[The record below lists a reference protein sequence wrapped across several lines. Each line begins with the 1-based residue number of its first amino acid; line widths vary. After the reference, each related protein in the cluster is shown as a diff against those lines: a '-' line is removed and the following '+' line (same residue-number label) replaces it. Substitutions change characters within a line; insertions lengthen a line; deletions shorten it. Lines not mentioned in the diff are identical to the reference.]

1 MFGNFTDEAQKI
13 LIQAKIE
20 MCSLKHPYVGSEHL
34 ILSLLNN
41 DKDIADKLK
50 KYNLNYEEFKKEI
63 IKVIGVGSKKSE
75 LYLYTP
81 LLKKI
86 IQNAILDSKD
96 NNNGVVTTN
105 HLFLALLEEG
115 EGIAIRIMLGMGID
129 LEALYDDFSFKL
141 VNKRKNNDKKLLL
154 YKLGIDLT
162 EMAGKKEIDPVV
174 GREKEIKRLLEI
186 LGRRT
191 KNNPLLIGKAGVGKT
206 DIVEELARLIVE
218 EKVPDNLRSK
228 KIISLDMASV
238 VAGTKYRG
246 EFEEKM
252 QRILEEL
259 ENNKDLILFI
269 DEVHTLVGAGGA
281 EGAID
286 ASNIFKPVLARGQIR
301 CIGATTEMEYKK
313 FIEVDKALDRRF
325 QKIYVDEPDRKTT
338 KNILMSLKS
347 IYESY
352 HKVEISEEIIDKIIS
367 LSDKY
372 IYNANRPDKAIDVL
386 DEVCSMVS
394 MKKDDNEEKLGVLRK
409 ELEDI
414 QNEKNSYIIDNDIDK
429 ALELRKKEGK
439 LISKLNTMELEYRKV
454 LKKVTVYDVA
464 YVINVKTKIPVYE
477 IMQDNEKIIKK
488 IESGLKREIIGQDK
502 AIEKIIDIT
511 KRIKLGYKDSK
522 VYSMLFIGPTGVGK
536 TKLAKLFSE
545 LVFGRDSLIRLD
557 MSEYGDSMGVNKIL
571 GSAPGY
577 VGYSDNKNV
586 LEMVKNNPNSV
597 ILMDE
602 IDKAHSSV
610 INIMYQILD
619 EGRIKDSKGEV
630 VRFDNTVI
638 IMTSNVGYET
648 NMFGFNEGS
657 SVNRDLKNMF
667 SMAFINRI
675 DDIIKF
681 NRLDSNSIIKIIK
694 KDLKKLENKYKDI
707 NLDISNNIIKEIE
720 ELADY
725 ENFGA
730 RKVEKIIETKLE
742 NVIIDL
748 IIRGNKEIKVNSL
761 KVSN

>member
-141 VNKRKNNDKKLLL
+141 VNKRRNNDKKLLL

-174 GREKEIKRLLEI
+174 GREKEINRLLEI

-206 DIVEELARLIVE
+206 AIVEELARLIVE

-414 QNEKNSYIIDNDIDK
+414 QKEKNSYIIDNDIDK

-648 NMFGFNEGS
+648 KMVGFNEGS

-675 DDIIKF
+675 DDIIRF
-681 NRLDSNSIIKIIK
+681 NRLDSNSVIKIIK

>member
-174 GREKEIKRLLEI
+174 GREKEINRLLEI

-206 DIVEELARLIVE
+206 AIVEELARLIVE

-648 NMFGFNEGS
+648 NMVGFNEGS

>member
-174 GREKEIKRLLEI
+174 GREKEINRLLEI

-206 DIVEELARLIVE
+206 AIVEELARLIVE

-414 QNEKNSYIIDNDIDK
+414 QKEKNSYIIDNDIDK

-648 NMFGFNEGS
+648 KMVGFNEGS

-681 NRLDSNSIIKIIK
+681 NRLDSNSVIKIIK

-707 NLDISNNIIKEIE
+707 DLDISNNIIKEIE